1 MLCDDVALIAQK
13 VDTDAASTYTLNLF
27 FKGLCIMM
35 KKKPMPNAKKEAM
48 SKMADKAQDKKQIMK
63 EMMKEKMAK
72 AKKKSMK

>member
-1 MLCDDVALIAQK
+1 VTVALLYKGAI
-13 VDTDAASTYTLNLF
+13 VRCVRTLLLHHQHLF

-35 KKKPMPNAKKEAM
+35 KKKPMPAKKEAM
-48 SKMADKAQDKKQIMK
+48 SKMADKAQDKKEMMK

>member
-1 MLCDDVALIAQK
+1 MLTTMWVHPQSVQRVLTPSI
-13 VDTDAASTYTLNLF
+13 LF

-35 KKKPMPNAKKEAM
+35 KKKPMANAKKEAM
-48 SKMADKAQDKKQIMK
+48 SKMADKAQDKKQMMK